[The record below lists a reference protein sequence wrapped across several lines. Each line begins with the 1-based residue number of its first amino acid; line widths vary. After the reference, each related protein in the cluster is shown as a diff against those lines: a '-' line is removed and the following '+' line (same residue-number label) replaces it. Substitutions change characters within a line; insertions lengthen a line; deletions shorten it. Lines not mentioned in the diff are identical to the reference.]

1 MPPVV
6 IENPILNSPYSEP
19 ARHFRFT
26 DESITSAIDEGRRIS
41 QYFVPIPQ
49 PRKKGQQ
56 MAFTEW
62 KQYRVEENQFIN
74 HVRERVNF
82 WRNSRYPGLTKTTAR
97 VLEYWQ
103 RTAVPHRLQD
113 CDRLRQDSGNGD
125 AHCLAHAQQAGRPI
139 HFARAIR

>member
-6 IENPILNSPYSEP
+6 IENPILNSPAERTEP
-19 ARHFRFT
+19 TRHFRFT
-26 DESITSAIDEGRRIS
+26 EDGITNDKDQGRRIS

-62 KQYRVEENQFIN
+62 KQDRVEENRFIN
-74 HVRERVNF
+74 RVRERVNF

-97 VLEYWQ
+97 LLEYGQ
-103 RTAVPHRLQD
+103 RVDRERKLFFCQTFQMRIDLSVAVV
-113 CDRLRQDSGNGD
+113 C
-125 AHCLAHAQQAGRPI
+125 
-139 HFARAIR
+139 AIP